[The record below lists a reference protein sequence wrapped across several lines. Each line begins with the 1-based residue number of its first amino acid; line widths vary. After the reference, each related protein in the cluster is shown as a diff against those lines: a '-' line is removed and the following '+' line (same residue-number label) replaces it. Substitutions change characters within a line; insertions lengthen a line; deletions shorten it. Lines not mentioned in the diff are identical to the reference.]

1 MSYKKYIPF
10 DDSLKEDMIVQGKV
24 KSIQPYGAFIELKN
38 GVVGLLHI
46 EDMSIARI
54 KSPYDR
60 FSIGQE
66 VNVKIKSIDK
76 ENHRIMFTYKELLG
90 TWEENAKLFKEGT
103 KVKGIIRNTEAHKNG
118 IFIELKPNLV
128 GMAEYQDGMEY
139 GKQVDVFIKKI
150 IPEKKKIKL
159 IICSQI
165 KAEVSPFAIR
175 EGEIKVFDGKDGYVS
190 MNQIINKINIGH
202 ITDIH
207 FKILEIVNE
216 FEFITSRQIYQLLKI
231 KGVDIKSQDK
241 LNKKLEQLVKTKIL
255 TRYYF
260 HSEDG
265 KGIYRIYC
273 LEKMGK
279 YLLNSRDI
287 ECKWQPTDNVKP
299 VALIK
304 KRLAGNQTILA
315 YLRKVKA
322 FDSYVVKPQLT
333 AKTLGKVFKASGG
346 SVKLTKN
353 NKSISFLFEVV
364 RREEDWQNKLVDKMR
379 LYKDFYE
386 NFVPGDSG
394 FQIMPQLIFVC
405 EDEKHAAETFK
416 TIVTKRVEISKIK
429 LYFTTDLRQ
438 NKDSLEET
446 LIEFRLDENTN
457 KYKVANV
464 DLKLL
469 EE

>member
-1 MSYKKYIPF
+1 MV
-10 DDSLKEDMIVQGKV
+10 ED
-24 KSIQPYGAFIELKN
+24 
-38 GVVGLLHI
+38 
-46 EDMSIARI
+46 
-54 KSPYDR
+54 
-60 FSIGQE
+60 
-66 VNVKIKSIDK
+66 
-76 ENHRIMFTYKELLG
+76 
-90 TWEENAKLFKEGT
+90 
-103 KVKGIIRNTEAHKNG
+103 
-118 IFIELKPNLV
+118 
-128 GMAEYQDGMEY
+128 
-139 GKQVDVFIKKI
+139 
-150 IPEKKKIKL
+150 
-159 IICSQI
+159 SQI

-190 MNQIINKINIGH
+190 MNQIINKINLGH

-207 FKILEIVNE
+207 FHILEIVNE
-216 FEFITSRQIYQLLKI
+216 FEFITSRQIYQLLQI
-231 KGVDIKSQDK
+231 KGIEIKSQDK
-241 LNKKLEQLVKTKIL
+241 LNKKLEQLIKTKIL

-304 KRLAGNQTILA
+304 KRLAGNQTLLA

-333 AKTLGKVFKASGG
+333 AKTLAKPFKASGG

-364 RREEDWQNKLVDKMR
+364 RREEDWKNKLVEKMR
-379 LYKDFYE
+379 LYQDFYD

-394 FQIMPQLIFVC
+394 FPIMPQLIFVC
-405 EDEKHAAETFK
+405 EDEKHTAETFK
-416 TIVTKRVEISKIK
+416 LIVTKGLEISKIK

-438 NKDSLEET
+438 NKESLEDT
-446 LIEFRLDENTN
+446 LIEFKLDENTN
-457 KYKVANV
+457 KYKVTDV
-464 DLKLL
+464 ELKLL
-469 EE
+469 ED